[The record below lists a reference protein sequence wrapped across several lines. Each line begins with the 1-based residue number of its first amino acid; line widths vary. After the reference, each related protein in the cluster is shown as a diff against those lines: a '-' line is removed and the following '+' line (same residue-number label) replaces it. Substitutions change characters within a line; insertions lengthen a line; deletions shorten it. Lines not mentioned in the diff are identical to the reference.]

1 MRRNFTFVAVL
12 IIVTASIAGGLR
24 TQSARRR
31 SASSNANLTA
41 SSPAE
46 KYEADKIE
54 NDYREA
60 ISTVEEKY
68 AGEVDYEKATQAAIQ
83 GMLFTLDPHSV
94 YFSSADFKK
103 LKEDQ
108 ASSFY
113 GIGVQIVRHDDGVY
127 IQSVVEGTPAARAG
141 LRYGD
146 RIVEVDGK
154 DARDWSS
161 DEVSKHVRGD
171 RTKAV
176 EVKVERAGEEAA
188 INFKI
193 VRDAVPLPSI
203 RNAFMISPGT
213 GYVGLIGGFQ
223 HTSDDELREKI
234 ASLKQDGMRQ
244 MVLDLR
250 NNPGGL
256 LDQAIDVASEFLPR
270 DQVIVSVKGRN
281 EYRDPAI
288 YKSNGSDPEDL
299 PLVVLINRNT
309 ASASEIVAG
318 AIQDH
323 GRGLVVGETS
333 FGKGLVQHIFQ
344 LPFNTGLTLT
354 TARYYTPYGR
364 SLQRDYS
371 SGSLYD
377 YYVRHDQ
384 DDNQQT
390 IQPGQPSPN
399 EPAPSRS
406 TNAPAFRTAAG
417 RVFYGGGGITPD
429 IEARALSASVVR
441 GRIMEAAFYFTRELA
456 AGTIAGLES
465 YRIDKVAYN
474 RDPKTADYPVNDRVL
489 EAFRAYLRKDASR
502 HLAVA
507 QVDAELDFVKLRLRE
522 EITTAAFGADA
533 GQRVLLE
540 SDPQALRAIG
550 VLPDAKRL
558 AEAVRNG
565 TPISRNSTP
574 WRGLSTFPLAPMI
587 EEQDEILVELVAW
600 KLMWR
605 CFWLRSPT
613 KVCTP
618 STTVAPHEYS
628 STNFA

>member
-1 MRRNFTFVAVL
+1 MSRNFTIVAALV
-12 IIVTASIAGGLR
+12 IVTASLAGGVR
-24 TQSARRR
+24 TRTSHRPIINL
-31 SASSNANLTA
+31 NAAKANQTTT
-41 SSPAE
+41 AE

-60 ISTVEEKY
+60 IATVEEKY
-68 AGEVDYEKATQAAIQ
+68 AGDIDYEKATQAAIQ

-94 YFSSADFKK
+94 FFSTTEFRK

-113 GIGVQIVRHDDGVY
+113 GIGVQINRHDDGVY
-127 IQSVVEGTPAARAG
+127 IQSVVEGTPASRAG

-146 RIVEVDGK
+146 RIVDVDGK

-161 DEVSKHVRGD
+161 DEVSKNVRGV
-171 RTKAV
+171 RGEAV
-176 EVKVERAGEEAA
+176 KLKVERAGEEAA
-188 INFKI
+188 VNVKI

-203 RNAFMISPGT
+203 RNAFMLNSTT
-213 GYVGLIGGFQ
+213 GYIGLIGGFQ
-223 HTSDDELREKI
+223 HTTDDELREAI
-234 ASLKQDGMRQ
+234 ASLKKVGMRQ
-244 MVLDLR
+244 LILDLR

-270 DQVIVSVKGRN
+270 DQVIVSVKGRS
-281 EYRDPAI
+281 EYHDPAV
-288 YKSNGSDPEDL
+288 YKSNGSDPEEL

-333 FGKGLVQHIFQ
+333 FGKGLVQHVFQ

-384 DDNQQT
+384 NDNQQR

-399 EPAPSRS
+399 EPAPAHSS
-406 TNAPAFRTAAG
+406 NAPAFRTAAN
-417 RVFYGGGGITPD
+417 RIFYGGGGITPD
-429 IEARALSASVVR
+429 IEARALTATPVR
-441 GRIMEAAFYFTRELA
+441 GRIIEAAFYFTRLLA
-456 AGTIAGLES
+456 AGKTPGLES
-465 YRIDKVAYN
+465 YRVDKVEYGHSAN
-474 RDPKTADYPVNDRVL
+474 VPGADRITPMVL
-489 EAFRAYLRKDASR
+489 DAFRNYLRKDQSR
-502 HLAVA
+502 HLQVA
-507 QVDAELDFVKLRLRE
+507 QADAELDFVKLRLRE
-522 EITTAAFGADA
+522 ELATAMYGADA

-540 SDPQALRAIG
+540 SDPQALRSIG

-558 AEAVRNG
+558 AESIRNG
-565 TPISRNSTP
+565 TPISLNFKPASRPSLLP
-574 WRGLSTFPLAPMI
+574 FLPGF
-587 EEQDEILVELVAW
+587 EDQDEILI
-600 KLMWR
+600 
-605 CFWLRSPT
+605 
-613 KVCTP
+613 
-618 STTVAPHEYS
+618 
-628 STNFA
+628 